1 MMSRLFRAYCAL
13 VLRHPLFWLLVVA
26 LVCGTAAWQARHFK
40 LDASAESLT
49 LENDQALEYYR
60 QIAKQYGGS
69 DFLVITYTPKD
80 RPLFQRDTLENLEKL
95 QDQLKGVD
103 QVASVYTL
111 LDVPLLFSPKVEF
124 TDLSSGY
131 RTLLDNNVDLDLAK
145 REFTEEN
152 PLYEDLLVSDDGRTT
167 AMLVTFQRDEHF
179 FELLNRRNAL
189 RDKQR
194 QGELSDAEAAELEQV
209 TARFSDYNSEV
220 QARTTQRIETIRGIM
235 DGYRDQAQL
244 FLGGVPMIASDMIG
258 FIQSD
263 LEFFG
268 LGVLIFL
275 IITLFLIFRR
285 PRWVVVP
292 LMCCAVTALVVTGW
306 LGFMDWKV
314 TVISSNYLS
323 LLLIITMSIT
333 IHLTVRYRELHQEN
347 PDATQAWL
355 LRETAAHMMRPSVY
369 MILTTMVGFSSLVIS
384 DIRPVID
391 FGWMMTL
398 GLGVALVTCFLVF
411 PALLARLSP
420 GQPPQGRDF
429 TRRVTLG
436 FAGVTERHRATLLV
450 LTLVGMALA
459 LWGMTRLTVENRF
472 IDYFQKDTEIYQG
485 MLQIDRKLGGTTPLD
500 IVIDAPP
507 RPAASAAS
515 GDSSSGSSDDTGAD
529 QQAGADGFDTVDA
542 DPFGATDGDA
552 GKTGGDGFGAVE
564 QDPFA
569 AGGGDDFGGGEDPFA
584 SNGSGQ
590 ATKQA
595 ADAGPDLQGAYWYT
609 PQRLEQIIEIE
620 KYLKSLPET
629 GKVLSIAT
637 TYEVAKK
644 INGGPLS
651 YVQLMLLASF
661 IPDDL
666 RGQLV
671 RPYLSDDGRQI
682 RISVRVVDSYPGLNR
697 NDLLDKINN
706 DLVSKFDLQ
715 PEQVHLTGA
724 LVLYNNM
731 LQSLFDSQIKTLGY
745 VFVAIMVMLLLLF
758 RSLPVALISMVPSLV
773 SAATVLG
780 LMGWLGLPLDLM
792 TITITAITIGI
803 AVDDTIHY
811 VHRYHEEWPRDGDYV
826 ATMRR
831 CHGSI
836 GKAMYYTSLV
846 IIAGFSILAISNFNP
861 TVYFGLLTSL
871 AMLIALL
878 SNLTLLPALL
888 ITVKPKLRAAREAA

>member
-1 MMSRLFRAYCAL
+1 MTSRLFRAYCAL
-13 VLRHPLFWLLVVA
+13 VLRHPVFWLLVVA

-60 QIAKQYGGS
+60 GIAKQYGGS
-69 DFLVITYTPKD
+69 DFLVVTYTPKD
-80 RPLFQRDTLENLEKL
+80 TPLFQRDTLNHLEQL
-95 QDQLKGVD
+95 QNELKGVD
-103 QVASVYTL
+103 QVASVYSL

-124 TDLSSGY
+124 TDLSEGY
-131 RTLLDNNVDLDLAK
+131 RTLLDDNVDLGLAE
-145 REFTEEN
+145 REFTDEN

-167 AMLVTFQRDEHF
+167 AMLITFQRDERF

-189 RDKQR
+189 REKER
-194 QGELSDAEAAELEQV
+194 QGELNDAEAAELEQV
-209 TARFSDYNSEV
+209 AATFSDYNSKV
-220 QARTTQRIETIRGIM
+220 QARTSQRIETIRGIM
-235 DGYRDQAQL
+235 DGYRDRARL
-244 FLGGVPMIASDMIG
+244 VLGGVPMIASDMIG

-263 LEFFG
+263 LEIFG
-268 LGVLIFL
+268 VGVLLFL
-275 IITLFLIFRR
+275 ILTLFLIFRR

-292 LMCCAVTALVVTGW
+292 LACCAVTVLVVTGW

-333 IHLTVRYRELHQEN
+333 IHLTVRYRELHEEN

-420 GQPPQGRDF
+420 GRPRQGRDL
-429 TRRVTLG
+429 TRQVTLG
-436 FAGVTERHRATLLV
+436 FAGFTERHRAALLL
-450 LTLVGMALA
+450 LTVVGLAAA

-472 IDYFQKDTEIYQG
+472 IDYFQEDTEIYQG

-507 RPAASAAS
+507 RAA
-515 GDSSSGSSDDTGAD
+515 GDSAKPSS
-529 QQAGADGFDTVDA
+529 AGAGAGESDGFARVEA
-542 DPFGATDGDA
+542 DPFDA
-552 GKTGGDGFGAVE
+552 PAGNSGGDRAGDDFGAVE

-569 AGGGDDFGGGEDPFA
+569 QASGSGDDFGGGEDPFA
-584 SNGSGQ
+584 STASGN
-590 ATKQA
+590 
-595 ADAGPDLQGAYWYT
+595 DASAEDRGPDLQGAYWYT
-609 PQRLEQIIEIE
+609 PRRLDRISEIE
-620 KYLKSLPET
+620 NYLKSLPET

-637 TYEVAKK
+637 TYDVAKK
-644 INGGPLS
+644 INEGPLS

-697 NDLLDKINN
+697 NDLLEKIND
-706 DLVSKFDLQ
+706 DLVAKFDLQ

-724 LVLYNNM
+724 MVLYNNM

-780 LMGWLGLPLDLM
+780 LMGWIGLPLDLM

-811 VHRYHEEWPRDGDYV
+811 VHRFHEEWPRDRDYA

-831 CHGSI
+831 CHASI

-846 IIAGFSILAISNFNP
+846 IIAGFSILAFSNFNP
-861 TVYFGLLTSL
+861 TVYFGLLTGL
-871 AMLIALL
+871 AMLVALI

-888 ITVKPKLRAAREAA
+888 ITVRPKLRAARDQA

>member
-1 MMSRLFRAYCAL
+1 MMSRLFRAYCAV
-13 VLRHPLFWLLVVA
+13 VLRHPMLWLLVVA
-26 LVCGTAAWQARHFK
+26 LMCGVAAWQARDFK

-60 QIAKQYGGS
+60 KIAKQYGGS
-69 DFLVITYTPKD
+69 DFLVVTYTPSD
-80 RPLFQRDTLENLEKL
+80 SELFSRDTLKDLQSLQNKL
-95 QDQLKGVD
+95 KSLDR
-103 QVASVYTL
+103 VASVYSL

-124 TDLSSGY
+124 TDLSDGY
-131 RTLLDNNVDLDLAK
+131 RTVLDPDVDLPLAK
-145 REFTEEN
+145 QEFTDTN

-167 AMLVTFQRDEHF
+167 AMLVTFERDERY

-189 RDKQR
+189 REQQR
-194 QGELSDAEAAELEQV
+194 QGTLSDADAAELERV
-209 TARFSDYNSEV
+209 DAEFSDYNSQV
-220 QARTTQRIETIRGIM
+220 QARTAEEIEAIRGIM
-235 DGYRDQAQL
+235 DGYRDRARL
-244 FLGGVPMIASDMIG
+244 VLGGVPMIASDMIR
-258 FIQSD
+258 FIRSD
-263 LEFFG
+263 LEIFG
-268 LGVLIFL
+268 IGVVAFL
-275 IITLFLIFRR
+275 ILTLFLIFRR

-292 LMCCAVTALVVTGW
+292 LLCCGVTVLTVTGW

-333 IHLTVRYRELHQEN
+333 IHLTVRYRELHEEN
-347 PDATQAWL
+347 PDATQGWL

-391 FGWMMTL
+391 FGWMMTV

-411 PALLARLSP
+411 PSLLGGLTP
-420 GQPPQGRDF
+420 GQPRQGRDL
-429 TRRVTLG
+429 TRQVTLG
-436 FAGVTERHRATLLV
+436 FAGFTERHRATLLV
-450 LTLVGMALA
+450 VTLVGMAAA

-507 RPAASAAS
+507 RERKTAGHGSAAPAR
-515 GDSSSGSSDDTGAD
+515 D
-529 QQAGADGFDTVDA
+529 ADGFDAVQD
-542 DPFGATDGDA
+542 DPFAGGATASRDDASSGDPA
-552 GKTGGDGFGAVE
+552 ATNDGFGAV
-564 QDPFA
+564 QDDPFA
-569 AGGGDDFGGGEDPFA
+569 AGESDDFGAGQDPFA
-584 SNGSGQ
+584 SN
-590 ATKQA
+590 APKAA
-595 ADAGPDLQGAYWYT
+595 ADPGPDLQGAYWYT
-609 PQRLEQIIEIE
+609 PQRLERIIEIE
-620 KYLKSLPET
+620 DYLQSLPET

-637 TYEVAKK
+637 TYKVAKK

-661 IPDDL
+661 IPEDL

-671 RPYLSDDGRQI
+671 SPYLSDDGRQI

-697 NDLLDKINN
+697 DDLLKKIND
-706 DLVSKFDLQ
+706 DLVSRFDLK

-724 LVLYNNM
+724 MVLYNNM

-745 VFVAIMVMLLLLF
+745 VFTAILIMLLLLF

-780 LMGWLGLPLDLM
+780 LMGWIGLPLDLM

-811 VHRYHEEWPRDGDYV
+811 VHRFHEEWPVDRDYV

-846 IIAGFSILAISNFNP
+846 IIAGFSILAFSNFNP
-861 TVYFGLLTSL
+861 TVYFGLLTGL
-871 AMLIALL
+871 AMLVALL

-888 ITVKPKLRAAREAA
+888 ITVRPKLRAGQAG

>member
-1 MMSRLFRAYCAL
+1 MMSRLFRVYCAV
-13 VLRHPLFWLLVVA
+13 VLRNPILWLLVVA
-26 LVCGTAAWQARHFK
+26 LVCGVAAWQARDFK

-60 QIAKQYGGS
+60 KIAKQYGGS
-69 DFLVITYTPKD
+69 DFLVVTYTP
-80 RPLFQRDTLENLEKL
+80 REGELFSRATLKNLQSL
-95 QDQLKGVD
+95 QGELKGLD
-103 QVASVYTL
+103 RVASVYSL

-124 TDLSSGY
+124 TDLSDGS
-131 RTLLDNNVDLDLAK
+131 RTVLDDGVDLGLAK
-145 REFTEEN
+145 QEFTDTN
-152 PLYEDLLVSDDGRTT
+152 PLYEDLLVSDDGLTT
-167 AMLVTFQRDEHF
+167 AMLVTFERDERY

-189 RDKQR
+189 RDQER
-194 QGELSDAEAAELEQV
+194 QDALSESEAAELERV
-209 TARFSDYNSEV
+209 DAEFSDYNSAV
-220 QARTTQRIETIRGIM
+220 QARTAEEIEDIRGIM
-235 DGYRDQAQL
+235 DGYRDQARL
-244 FLGGVPMIASDMIG
+244 VLGGVPMIASDMIR
-258 FIQSD
+258 FIRSD
-263 LEFFG
+263 LEIFG
-268 LGVLIFL
+268 LGVVAFL
-275 IITLFLIFRR
+275 ILTLFLIFRR
-285 PRWVVVP
+285 PRWGVVP
-292 LMCCAVTALVVTGW
+292 LLCCGVTVLTVTGW

-333 IHLTVRYRELHQEN
+333 IHLTVRYRELHEEN
-347 PDATQAWL
+347 PDATQGWL

-411 PALLARLSP
+411 PSLLGRLAP
-420 GQPPQGRDF
+420 GQPRQGRDL
-429 TRRVTLG
+429 TRRVTLT
-436 FAGVTERHRATLLV
+436 FAGFTERHRVTLLV
-450 LTLVGMALA
+450 VTLAGLAAA

-472 IDYFQKDTEIYQG
+472 IDYFQEDTEIYQG

-507 RPAASAAS
+507 RESKPA
-515 GDSSSGSSDDTGAD
+515 GGGGAPAED
-529 QQAGADGFDTVDA
+529 ADGFDAVQD
-542 DPFGATDGDA
+542 DPFAGGGQPAGD
-552 GKTGGDGFGAVE
+552 DSFGAVQ

-569 AGGGDDFGGGEDPFA
+569 AGGDGGNGDDFGGGQDPFA
-584 SNGSGQ
+584 SNAPGP
-590 ATKQA
+590 T
-595 ADAGPDLQGAYWYT
+595 ADQGPDLQGAYWYT
-609 PQRLEQIIEIE
+609 PQRLEQIIRIE
-620 KYLKSLPET
+620 DYLQSLPET

-637 TYEVAKK
+637 TYKVAKK
-644 INGGPLS
+644 INDGPLS

-671 RPYLSDDGRQI
+671 SPYLSDDGRQI
-682 RISVRVVDSYPGLNR
+682 RISIRVVDSYPGLNR
-697 NDLLDKINN
+697 DDLLKKIND
-706 DLVSKFDLQ
+706 DLVSQFDLQ

-724 LVLYNNM
+724 MVLYNNM

-745 VFVAIMVMLLLLF
+745 VFTAILIMLLLLF

-780 LMGWLGLPLDLM
+780 LMGWIGLPLDLM

-811 VHRYHEEWPRDGDYV
+811 VHRFHEEWPADRDY
-826 ATMRR
+826 AAAMRR

-846 IIAGFSILAISNFNP
+846 IIAGFSILAFSNFNP

-871 AMLIALL
+871 AMLVALL

-888 ITVKPKLRAAREAA
+888 ITVRPKLRAGQAD

>member
-1 MMSRLFRAYCAL
+1 MMSRLFRVYCAV
-13 VLRHPLFWLLVVA
+13 VLRHPLLWLLVVA
-26 LVCGTAAWQARHFK
+26 LVCGVAAWQARDFK

-60 QIAKQYGGS
+60 KIAKQYGGS
-69 DFLVITYTPKD
+69 DFLVVTYTPRD
-80 RPLFQRDTLENLEKL
+80 SELFSRGTLETLETL
-95 QDQLKGVD
+95 QNKLKGLD
-103 QVASVYTL
+103 RVASVYSL

-124 TDLSSGY
+124 TDLSDGY
-131 RTLLDNNVDLDLAK
+131 RTVLDPGVDLSLAK
-145 REFTEEN
+145 QEFTKNN
-152 PLYEDLLVSDDGRTT
+152 PLYEDLLVSADGQTT
-167 AMLVTFQRDEHF
+167 AMLVTFERDQHYF
-179 FELLNRRNAL
+179 DLLNKRNAL
-189 RDKQR
+189 REQEQ
-194 QGELSDAEAAELEQV
+194 QGTLSESGKAELEQ
-209 TARFSDYNSEV
+209 ASRAFSDYNSET
-220 QARTTQRIETIRGIM
+220 QTRTAEEIEQIRGIM
-235 DGYRDQAQL
+235 DGYRDHARL
-244 FLGGVPMIASDMIG
+244 VLGGVPMIASDMIR
-258 FIQSD
+258 FIRSD
-263 LEFFG
+263 LEIFG
-268 LGVLIFL
+268 IGVVAFL
-275 IITLFLIFRR
+275 ILTLFLIFRR

-292 LMCCAVTALVVTGW
+292 LLCCGVTALVVTGW
-306 LGFMDWKV
+306 LGFMNWKV

-333 IHLTVRYRELHQEN
+333 IHLTVRYRELHEEN
-347 PDATQAWL
+347 PDATQGWL

-398 GLGVALVTCFLVF
+398 GLAVALVTCFLVF
-411 PALLARLSP
+411 PSLLGGLAP
-420 GQPPQGRDF
+420 GKPRQGRDL
-429 TRRVTLG
+429 TRKVTLS
-436 FAGVTERHRATLLV
+436 FAGFTERHRAVLLV
-450 LTLVGMALA
+450 VTVLGMAAA

-485 MLQIDRKLGGTTPLD
+485 MLLIDRKLGGTTPLD

-507 RPAASAAS
+507 RKSKATDSATAAPAK
-515 GDSSSGSSDDTGAD
+515 DS
-529 QQAGADGFDTVDA
+529 DGFDAVQD
-542 DPFGATDGDA
+542 DPFAA
-552 GKTGGDGFGAVE
+552 APSGGGSTASADDGFGTVQE
-564 QDPFA
+564 DPFA
-569 AGGGDDFGGGEDPFA
+569 AGGDSGAAGQDPFA
-584 SNGSGQ
+584 SDAPKAS
-590 ATKQA
+590 
-595 ADAGPDLQGAYWYT
+595 ADAGPDLQAAYWYT
-609 PQRLEQIIEIE
+609 PHRLEQIIKIE
-620 KYLKSLPET
+620 DYLQSLPET

-637 TYEVAKK
+637 TYKVAKK

-661 IPDDL
+661 IPEDL
-666 RGQLV
+666 RSQLV

-697 NDLLDKINN
+697 NDLLKKIND
-706 DLVSKFDLQ
+706 DLVSQFDLQ

-724 LVLYNNM
+724 MVLYNNM

-745 VFVAIMVMLLLLF
+745 VFTAILIMLLLLF

-780 LMGWLGLPLDLM
+780 LMGWIGLPLDLM

-811 VHRYHEEWPRDGDYV
+811 VHRFHEEWRVDQDYV

-846 IIAGFSILAISNFNP
+846 IIAGFSILAFSNFNP
-861 TVYFGLLTSL
+861 TVYFGLLTGL
-871 AMLIALL
+871 AMLVALL

-888 ITVKPKLRAAREAA
+888 ITVRPKLRAGQAS